1 MYESRLLISN
11 TLKAY
16 FFSLYYIGMNI
27 VSYILF
33 IQNSSQF
40 LWHNDRYFI
49 LMNVIFGLQ
58 SLTSQNI
65 PKKTH
70 FQGRIYLLRACKTN
84 FQKEMDAYITTTFFA
99 IWGIFF
105 VVIAYCSE
113 LPHLS
118 EGDFPPIK
126 LKVF

>member
-16 FFSLYYIGMNI
+16 FFSSYYIGMNI

-40 LWHNDRYFI
+40 LWHNDRYSI

-58 SLTSQNI
+58 SLTS
-65 PKKTH
+65 
-70 FQGRIYLLRACKTN
+70 
-84 FQKEMDAYITTTFFA
+84 
-99 IWGIFF
+99 
-105 VVIAYCSE
+105 
-113 LPHLS
+113 
-118 EGDFPPIK
+118 
-126 LKVF
+126 